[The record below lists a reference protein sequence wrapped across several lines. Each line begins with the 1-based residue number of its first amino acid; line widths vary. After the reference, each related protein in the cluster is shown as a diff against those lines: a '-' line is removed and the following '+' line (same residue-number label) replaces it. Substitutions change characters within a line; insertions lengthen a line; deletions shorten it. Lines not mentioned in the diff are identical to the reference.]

1 MRNILFKAKFG
12 ESWIQFP
19 KGDSLCIERTDE
31 RTVCE
36 YTGLEVKGQRL
47 FENDKFVYKSESS
60 EFESY
65 VVFRVGAFGFIDGDK
80 FVSFASMGLLLE
92 DFLNHITITGNIN
105 DTD

>member
-1 MRNILFKAKFG
+1 MRNILFKAKNMDG
-12 ESWIQFP
+12 EWVDVTFYPSFSVT
-19 KGDSLCIERTDE
+19 K
-31 RTVCE
+31 TVCE
-36 YTGLEVKGQRL
+36 YTGLEVKGHRL

-92 DFLNHITITGNIN
+92 DFLNHITITGNIH
-105 DTD
+105 DTN